1 MPKNQDRPTLI
12 SAMGKQMMNFTS
24 KYDYTMYKILL
35 FQNNPVTLRC
45 KYRYETKVKTTN

>member
-12 SAMGKQMMNFTS
+12 SAMDNQMMNFS
-24 KYDYTMYKILL
+24 LKCYYTTYKILL
-35 FQNNPVTLRC
+35 FQNKPVTLKC